1 MTEHNEDDTE
11 YDNNERYEKLEE
23 NVYVDLETD
32 EAIFVLSDEESEAIS
47 RIIRER
53 ESGAQ

>member
-1 MTEHNEDDTE
+1 MTE

-32 EAIFVLSDEESEAIS
+32 ETIFVLSDEESEAIS
-47 RIIRER
+47 QILREQQP
-53 ESGAQ
+53 GG